1 MDKYEGLDVQA
12 LNAHIAGLIH
22 RRRQLDNQIKRLRSQ
37 RSRLVNGTVVG
48 SNRSGTQDAKAVP
61 TVELKPYVDEALREF
76 TTTQLARRA
85 NVAPRTIQKIKY
97 LESNFV
103 TLRIADQ
110 ILTACGH
117 MDVLGRTVRII
128 PNPGWRREPDN
139 DDCGT

>member
-61 TVELKPYVDEALREF
+61 TVELKPYVDAALREF

-85 NVAPRTIQKIKY
+85 NVAPRTIPVSY
-97 LESNFV
+97 THLRAHETPEHLVCRLLLEKKK
-103 TLRIADQ
+103 Q
-110 ILTACGH
+110 
-117 MDVLGRTVRII
+117 
-128 PNPGWRREPDN
+128 RE
-139 DDCGT
+139 GTC